1 MSRIVRTG
9 LLGLIALGWAGV
21 GQGQEAR
28 PKRDPR
34 ADQVMA
40 TVASRGQTDK
50 VTRADVVRLL
60 SQYPPVQADE
70 REMAY
75 RQAVDLLVNFH
86 LLNHFLSAQ
95 RIQVPEEK
103 IDAQI
108 DRMKEQMKKDSPG
121 ADIQTVLAQNG
132 SSMAELRREIANK
145 TRWSEFTASKATDAE
160 LRRFLNQHRD
170 RFSGTQ
176 VRASHILLR
185 VEPNATPEQKARVRQ
200 KLEAIRKEIVG
211 GKITFAAAANKYS
224 EDPANAGGAG
234 GDLDYFTLDSGFVEE
249 FANPAFKLK
258 KAEISEP
265 IETPFGMHLIMITD
279 RKEGRLP
286 DFEKVKPF
294 LAQQFNMEL
303 EKQIVTA
310 ERKTA
315 KIEVQPMPKDLFAAE
330 PAPQPGAPAAPAV
343 PPPGGAR
350 PRQ

>member
-9 LLGLIALGWAGV
+9 LLGLIAVGWAGV
-21 GQGQEAR
+21 GQGQEAK

-34 ADQVMA
+34 IDQVMA
-40 TVASRGQTDK
+40 TVISRGQTDK

-86 LLNHFLSAQ
+86 VLNHYLSAQ
-95 RIQVPEEK
+95 RIQVPEDK
-103 IDAQI
+103 VDAQI
-108 DRMKEQMKKDSPG
+108 DRMKEQMKKEG
-121 ADIQTVLAQNG
+121 QTADLQAVLAQNG
-132 SSMAELRREIANK
+132 SSMAELKKEIANK
-145 TRWSEFTASKATDAE
+145 LRWSEFTSSKATDAE

-170 RFSGTQ
+170 RFAGTQ
-176 VRASHILLR
+176 VRASHIL
-185 VEPNATPEQKARVRQ
+185 VKVDSNATQEQKAKARQ
-200 KLEAIRKEIVG
+200 KLEAIRKDIVG
-211 GKITFAAAANKYS
+211 GKTTFAAAANKYS

-258 KAEISEP
+258 KGEVSEP
-265 IETPFGMHLIMITD
+265 IETPFGMHLIHVTD

-294 LAQQFNMEL
+294 LAQRFNMEL
-303 EKQIVTA
+303 EKQIVTE

-315 KIEVQPMPKDLFAAE
+315 KIEVQPMPKDLFANE
-330 PAPQPGAPAAPAV
+330 PAQQPGAPAAPAV